1 MKWRIFLFSGLLFF
15 TGAIFA
21 AESLPDPSA
30 LLQTVQTKEAT
41 ILTWL
46 QLQKGALL
54 AALVKSALAIV
65 ICVLLLYLRRK
76 HRKSVRLADILLQP
90 LLLFVTLALCF
101 HFIHPVIQSLPGQSA
116 AAVEMKLFYAG
127 AVLII
132 TWGVLGIITLL
143 NRQVRRFAERNGST
157 LDDLTLDLAGN
168 ILKGTIIFL
177 ALLFIGQN
185 IFQLNISALL
195 AGAGVI
201 GLAVALASR
210 DTLSNFFGT
219 IVIAGDSPFRI
230 GDLIK
235 TGAVE
240 GIVEHVGARSSRIRS
255 RDESLYTIPNSLLA
269 ADSVCLISRKG
280 LIKYSTEL
288 GLIYQTTPEQME
300 TAIRLLHEIAD
311 DFHGTDQPEY
321 RPHVYFESFAPYS
334 LNIHLIVWLKAE
346 NFTAA
351 EALQNELNRT
361 ILQRFNAA
369 GLEFAYPTQTLFM
382 GKDLEKT

>member
-1 MKWRIFLFSGLLFF
+1 MKWRIILFTGLLFF

-30 LLQTVQTKEAT
+30 LLQTVQAEENT
-41 ILTWL
+41 ILEWL
-46 QLQKGALL
+46 QLQKGVLL
-54 AALVKSALAIV
+54 AALLKSALAIV

-76 HRKSVRLADILLQP
+76 HRTSVRLADILLQP

-127 AVLII
+127 AALII

-311 DFHGTDQPEY
+311 DFHGTDQPAY
-321 RPHVYFESFAPYS
+321 SPHVYFESFAPYS

-351 EALQNELNRT
+351 EVLRDELNRT

>member
-1 MKWRIFLFSGLLFF
+1 MKWWIFLFSGLLFF
-15 TGAIFA
+15 TGTVFA

-30 LLQTVQTKEAT
+30 LLQTVQAEENT
-41 ILTWL
+41 ILEWL
-46 QLQKGALL
+46 QLQKGVLL
-54 AALVKSALAIV
+54 AALLKSALAIV

-127 AVLII
+127 ATLII
-132 TWGVLGIITLL
+132 TWGILGIITLL

-157 LDDLTLDLAGN
+157 LDDLTLDLADN

-235 TGAVE
+235 TGSVE

-269 ADSVCLISRKG
+269 ADAVCLISRKG
-280 LIKYSTEL
+280 LIKYSPEL
-288 GLIYQTTPEQME
+288 GLIYQTTPEQLE
-300 TAIRLLHEIAD
+300 AAIRLLHEIAD
-311 DFHGTDQPEY
+311 NFHGPDQPEY
-321 RPHVYFESFAPYS
+321 TPHIYFESFAPYS

-346 NFTAA
+346 TFTAA
-351 EALQNELNRT
+351 EALRDELNRT
-361 ILQRFNAA
+361 ILQKFNAA

-382 GKDLEKT
+382 GKDPEKT